1 MVLKERKE
9 RLLERQEKVFNCAEG
24 IRITILKEF
33 PTSDLDSCARIMSS
47 LIGAAAVPIESCEDA
62 KAALD
67 CFTSSLEHR
76 KRVSIGM
83 SPTRPRMKQNMVGG
97 TDDTYIEID
106 ENGRRR
112 RLMMESARFRR
123 WLVCRKPGAGAS
135 TGAASVP
142 RRGVPDGSRR
152 AR

>member
-1 MVLKERKE
+1 MVRKERKE

-24 IRITILKEF
+24 IRITILKEV

-76 KRVSIGM
+76 KRVSIVSIRM

-135 TGAASVP
+135 ASAASVP
-142 RRGVPDGSRR
+142 RRGV
-152 AR
+152 